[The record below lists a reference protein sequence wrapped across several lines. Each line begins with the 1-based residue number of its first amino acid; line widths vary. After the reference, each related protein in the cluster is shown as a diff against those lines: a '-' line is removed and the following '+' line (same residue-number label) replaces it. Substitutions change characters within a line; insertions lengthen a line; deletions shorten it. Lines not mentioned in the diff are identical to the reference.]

1 MADGTTVLKA
11 ADAVKPTRSEPV
23 APRPFTIGADL
34 LIAFETKPFRQ
45 THHLTVA
52 G

>member
-23 APRPFTIGADL
+23 APRPL
-34 LIAFETKPFRQ
+34 LSAPTCLLCSIPNHRAR
-45 THHLTVA
+45 
-52 G
+52 